1 MILSE
6 ENLNDKDLSKKIA
19 KTIIKLD
26 NEIKN
31 LKNRVN
37 MTEQEKGSE
46 ELKVLTDDLQN
57 LVQISRTVLSKRY
70 VPKNLREISN
80 KINRIWET
88 NVYPKIQEYNSLLK
102 EYKNFYPNSN
112 LRSIEI
118 RTGNKIFKSIK
129 TEIFN
134 Y

>member
-6 ENLNDKDLSKKIA
+6 ENLNDKDLSEKIA

-31 LKNRVN
+31 LKNKVN
-37 MTEQEKGSE
+37 MAEQEKGSE

-129 TEIFN
+129 TKIFN

>member
-6 ENLNDKDLSKKIA
+6 ENLNDKDLSEKIA

-31 LKNRVN
+31 LKNKVN

-80 KINRIWET
+80 KINRIWEA

-112 LRSIEI
+112 LRTIEI

>member
-6 ENLNDKDLSKKIA
+6 ENLNDKDLSEKIA

-31 LKNRVN
+31 LKNKVN
-37 MTEQEKGSE
+37 MAEQEKGSE

-129 TEIFN
+129 TEVFN

>member
-1 MILSE
+1 MLLSE

-57 LVQISRTVLSKRY
+57 LVQISRTVFVKKICSK
-70 VPKNLREISN
+70 K
-80 KINRIWET
+80 
-88 NVYPKIQEYNSLLK
+88 
-102 EYKNFYPNSN
+102 
-112 LRSIEI
+112 
-118 RTGNKIFKSIK
+118 FKRNIK
-129 TEIFN
+129 
-134 Y
+134 